1 MDKNKTIYNL
11 QRFAILQ
18 AKLNPAMSNLI
29 PDSYAYAWSANTFP
43 FLNESDIHRDLK
55 EYFSI
60 TEEQVILIAETA
72 DRFWRSEK
80 NLNFYEYEELFR
92 TNEEYKKY
100 NIGRVELISV
110 FRYLYLDH
118 SFDSDFWEKLL
129 EECRYPIEASGI
141 TRKFDQTDLY
151 FI

>member
-11 QRFAILQ
+11 QKFAILQ

-43 FLNESDIHRDLK
+43 FLNESDIHHDLK

-100 NIGRVELISV
+100 SIG
-110 FRYLYLDH
+110 
-118 SFDSDFWEKLL
+118 
-129 EECRYPIEASGI
+129 
-141 TRKFDQTDLY
+141 
-151 FI
+151 